1 MQKDND
7 GMYNVKIGFDGYNN
21 IRSKRWPQG
30 QPNQMV
36 ARAIESGTSWMSKNR
51 FVGKAVSRVKK
62 QTLAAMQKRAESEI
76 NKIMK

>member
-1 MQKDND
+1 
-7 GMYNVKIGFDGYNN
+7 
-21 IRSKRWPQG
+21 
-30 QPNQMV
+30 MV

-62 QTLAAMQKRAESEI
+62 QALAAMQKRAESEI

>member
-1 MQKDND
+1 
-7 GMYNVKIGFDGYNN
+7 MYNVKIGFDGYNN

-36 ARAIESGTSWMSKNR
+36 ARAIESGTSWMSKTVCR
-51 FVGKAVSRVKK
+51 QGGEPGEK
-62 QTLAAMQKRAESEI
+62 QALAAMQKRAESEI